1 VPGHFSHVFR
11 TEIPGVAARFT
22 THPTAADITGRD
34 GLYFDVYFI
43 YDREAFQKYVDWT
56 AQVWYKYSYN

>member
-1 VPGHFSHVFR
+1 
-11 TEIPGVAARFT
+11 VAARFT